1 MSSTTHTTYKRK
13 SLREVLIENQGHTPE
28 EADKRISQA
37 RRDITER
44 IESGELPFDFCE
56 EEFGLE
62 PDYLDDL
69 LI

>member
-1 MSSTTHTTYKRK
+1 MSDTATTYQRK
-13 SLREVLIENQGHTPE
+13 SLREVLIQTQGYSPE
-28 EADKRISQA
+28 EADKRIGNA
-37 RRDITER
+37 RRDIIER
-44 IESGELPFDFCE
+44 IEQGETPWDFCE